1 MATRVS
7 EEGKSSGAR
16 LSSDETIKER
26 RAESEKPAPT
36 NKFMKTW
43 HKAALIIIVIV
54 GVLISVKSCVDRKP
68 PDITMA
74 YIGDGFLDREA
85 FEENKDIVLNS
96 VASDINGDG
105 EFNADMMEIS
115 FNESLTEADRQN
127 SGRKLTNALGAGV
140 ARIYFI
146 EGKYLMNNASSGV
159 FEDISRFGDGFK
171 NASGEVVGIAITG
184 NEVAE
189 SLGVDTKGDIYL
201 AVRVVSEIDAL
212 TDKNIEKKHALAM
225 DIAEYILN

>member
-1 MATRVS
+1 
-7 EEGKSSGAR
+7 
-16 LSSDETIKER
+16 
-26 RAESEKPAPT
+26 
-36 NKFMKTW
+36 
-43 HKAALIIIVIV
+43 
-54 GVLISVKSCVDRKP
+54 
-68 PDITMA
+68 
-74 YIGDGFLDREA
+74 
-85 FEENKDIVLNS
+85 
-96 VASDINGDG
+96 
-105 EFNADMMEIS
+105 
-115 FNESLTEADRQN
+115 
-127 SGRKLTNALGAGV
+127 
-140 ARIYFI
+140 
-146 EGKYLMNNASSGV
+146 MNNASSGV

>member
-1 MATRVS
+1 M
-7 EEGKSSGAR
+7 
-16 LSSDETIKER
+16 
-26 RAESEKPAPT
+26 
-36 NKFMKTW
+36 MKTW
-43 HKAALIIIVIV
+43 HKWALIIIVVV
-54 GVLISVKSCVDRKP
+54 GVLISVKSCVDRKT
-68 PDITMA
+68 PDITLA
-74 YIGDGFLDREA
+74 YIGDGFLDRQA
-85 FEENKDIVLNS
+85 FEENKGIVLGR
-96 VASDINGDG
+96 AGADINGDG

-115 FNESLTEADRQN
+115 FNDSLTEADKQN
-127 SGRKLTNALGAGV
+127 SERKLTNALGVGV

-171 NASGEVVGIAITG
+171 NASGEVVGIEITG

-189 SLGVDTKGDIYL
+189 SLGVDITGDIYL
-201 AVRVVSEIDAL
+201 AVRIVSEIDTL